1 MQFFEIPQLLSREEV
16 AKARAILGRADF
28 ADGGLT
34 AATIGPAVKQNL
46 QVKPDPEIL
55 KPVLEVVQSALMS
68 HEAFT
73 GAVFPRK
80 LHLNINRYENGMFY
94 GDHNDAAIV
103 GNVATAV
110 RTDMSFTIFLADPG
124 QYDGGEMV
132 IRAPTGDVEV
142 KLPAGD
148 AIVYSGS
155 TVHRVEPVTR
165 GARLAVFGWAQSFI
179 GDPTQRQILAQLRAA
194 RRAIIED
201 QPNAHYLA
209 ELGNAYNN
217 LMRLWAEN

>member
-1 MQFFEIPQLLSREEV
+1 MQFFEIPQLLTREEV
-16 AKARAILGRADF
+16 AKARAILNNAEF
-28 ADGGLT
+28 ADGGTT
-34 AATIGPAVKQNL
+34 AASIGPSVKQNL
-46 QVKPDPEIL
+46 QVKPKPEVL
-55 KPVLEVVQSALMS
+55 KPVLDIIQGALMS

-80 LHLNINRYENGMFY
+80 LHLNINRYENGMHY

-103 GNVATAV
+103 GHVANAV
-110 RTDMSFTIFLADPG
+110 RTDVSFTIFLAEPS
-124 QYDGGEMV
+124 QYDGGQMV
-132 IRAPTGDVEV
+132 IQAPTGEVEV

-165 GARLAVFGWAQSFI
+165 GARLATFGWAQSFV
-179 GDPTQRQILAQLRAA
+179 GDPTKREILAQLRRT
-194 RRAIIED
+194 RRAIIEA
-201 QPNAHYLA
+201 QPDAAYLS

>member
-1 MQFFEIPQLLSREEV
+1 MQFFEIPQLLTREQV
-16 AKARAILGRADF
+16 AKARAILNQAEF
-28 ADGGLT
+28 IDGGAT

-46 QVKPDPEIL
+46 QVKPTPETIR
-55 KPVLEVVQSALMS
+55 PVLEIVQTALMS

-80 LHLNINRYENGMFY
+80 LHLNINRYENGMHY

-103 GNVATAV
+103 GHVANAV
-110 RTDMSFTIFLADPG
+110 RTDISFTIFLADPS

-165 GARLAVFGWAQSFI
+165 GTRLATFGWAQSFI
-179 GDPTQRQILAQLRAA
+179 GDPTRREILGQLRRT

-201 QPNAHYLA
+201 NPNAHYLS

>member
-1 MQFFEIPQLLSREEV
+1 MQFFEIPRLLTREQV
-16 AKARAILGRADF
+16 AKARTALSQAEF
-28 ADGGLT
+28 VDGSAT
-34 AATIGPAVKQNL
+34 AASIGPRVKQNL
-46 QVKPDPEIL
+46 QVRPQPEIV
-55 KPVLEVVQSALMS
+55 KTVLEVIQTALMS

-80 LHLNINRYENGMFY
+80 LHLNINRYEDGMHY

-103 GNVATAV
+103 GHVATAV
-110 RTDMSFTIFLADPG
+110 RTDISFTIFLADPA

-132 IRAPTGDVEV
+132 IRTPTGDVEV

-155 TVHRVEPVTR
+155 TVHRVEPVTK
-165 GARLAVFGWAQSFI
+165 GARLAVFGWAQSFV
-179 GDPTQRQILAQLRAA
+179 GDPTKREILAQLRRT

-201 QPNAHYLA
+201 NPNAGYLS

-217 LMRLWAEN
+217 LMRLWTEN